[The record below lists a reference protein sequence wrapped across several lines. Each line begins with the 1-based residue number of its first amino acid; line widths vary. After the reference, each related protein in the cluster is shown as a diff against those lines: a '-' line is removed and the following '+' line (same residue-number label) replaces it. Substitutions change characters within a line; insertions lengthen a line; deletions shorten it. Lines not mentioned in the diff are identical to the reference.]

1 MVSGRIPKP
10 CYGRVYEEG
19 RSVANE
25 YLVMYYRED
34 PLPVRLGIV
43 TSRRLGKACVRNRVK
58 RRIREAFR
66 QHFLPLIEPKGEF
79 VFIARQR
86 TVRCSHQELLGAIED
101 LLKRMDLLE

>member
-1 MVSGRIPKP
+1 MVSGRITRPSN
-10 CYGRVYEEG
+10 GRVYEEG
-19 RSVANE
+19 RSVANK

-43 TSRRLGKACVRNRVK
+43 TSKRLGKACVRNRVK
-58 RRIREAFR
+58 RRIRECFR
-66 QHFLPLIEPKGEF
+66 HVLPLIEPRGEF

-86 TVRCSHQELLGAIED
+86 AALCSYQELLGAATD

>member
-1 MVSGRIPKP
+1 MVSGRIPRP
-10 CYGRVYEEG
+10 SYGRVYEEG
-19 RSVANE
+19 RSVANK

-43 TSRRLGKACVRNRVK
+43 ASKRLGKACVRNRVK
-58 RRIREAFR
+58 RRITECFR
-66 QHFLPLIEPKGEF
+66 HVLPLIEPRGEF

-86 TVRCSHQELLGAIED
+86 AALCSYQELLGAATD